1 MDSSKRFL
9 CTFDFLN
16 QILTMT
22 RDTEIFELI
31 EAEKQ
36 RQINGIELIAS
47 ENFASDQVMEAAGSV
62 LTNKYAEGYP
72 GKRYYGGCE
81 IVDVVEQLAI
91 DRAKELYGA
100 EYANVQPHSGSQAN
114 TAVFAAC
121 LNPGD
126 KILGFDLS
134 HGGHLTHGSPVNFS
148 GKLYKPHFYGVEKE
162 TGVLNYDKIQEIA
175 NEVKPQMII
184 AGASAYSRDIDFKR
198 FREIADSVGALLLA
212 DISHPSGMIAK
223 GILNDPIPHCHI
235 VTSTTHKTLRGPRG
249 GLILMGKDFENP
261 FGIKLKNGKLRKMSA
276 LLNGA
281 VFPGNQGGPLEHII
295 AAKAIA
301 FGEAL
306 SDDFLHY
313 QIQVK
318 KNAAAMAAA
327 FVERGYQLI
336 SGGTDNHCMLIDLR
350 NKNITGKEAEAAL
363 GVADI
368 TVNKNMVPF
377 DDKSP
382 FVTSG
387 IRVGTPAITTRGL
400 KEDDM
405 STIVEFIDQAI
416 QNFENEEVLEKIAS
430 KVHEFMSHRPLFLA

>member
-1 MDSSKRFL
+1 M
-9 CTFDFLN
+9 
-16 QILTMT
+16 Q
-22 RDTEIFELI
+22 RDEQIFELI
-31 EAEKQ
+31 EAEKE
-36 RQINGIELIAS
+36 RQLHGIELIAS
-47 ENFASDQVMEAAGSV
+47 ENFVSDQVMEAAGSV

-81 IVDVVEQLAI
+81 VVDEVEQIAI
-91 DRAKELYGA
+91 DRAKTLFGA
-100 EYANVQPHSGSQAN
+100 EYVNVQPHSGSQAN
-114 TAVFAAC
+114 SAVYHAC

-148 GKLYKPHFYGVEKE
+148 GKLYRPVFYGVDQE

-175 NEVKPQMII
+175 TKEQPKLII

-198 FREIADSVGALLLA
+198 FRQIADSVGAILMA
-212 DISHPSGMIAK
+212 DISHPAGLIAK

-235 VTSTTHKTLRGPRG
+235 VTTTTHKTLRGPRG
-249 GLILMGKDFENP
+249 GIIMMGKDFDNP
-261 FGIKLKNGKLRKMSA
+261 FGITLKDGSLRKMSS
-276 LLNGA
+276 LLDSA

-306 SDDFLHY
+306 TDDFLKY
-313 QIQVK
+313 QLQVK
-318 KNAAAMAAA
+318 QNAATMAKA
-327 FVERGYQLI
+327 FVSKGYNII

-350 NKNITGKEAEAAL
+350 NKDVSGKDAEQAL
-363 GVADI
+363 VKADI

-377 DDKSP
+377 DTRSP

-387 IRVGTPAITTRGL
+387 IRIGTAAVTTRGL
-400 KEDDM
+400 KEHDMVAIVDLIDEVITNYQDD
-405 STIVEFIDQAI
+405 TVIEGVRD
-416 QNFENEEVLEKIAS
+416 
-430 KVHEFMSHRPLFLA
+430 KVNAMMAGRPLFVA